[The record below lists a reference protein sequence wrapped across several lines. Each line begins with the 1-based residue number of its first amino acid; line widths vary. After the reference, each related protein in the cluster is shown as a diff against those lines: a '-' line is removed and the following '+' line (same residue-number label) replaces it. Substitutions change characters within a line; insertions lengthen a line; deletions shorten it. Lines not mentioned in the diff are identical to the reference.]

1 MEGASTDKL
10 PHDSG
15 WLTFAPTS
23 NTKNLDADFKNP
35 RVEFQNPNVEDE
47 RPYTLN
53 LKNRMS
59 PSFTTYSLPSER
71 YNPFS
76 LTACSL
82 PYAKRSSQ

>member
-35 RVEFQNPNVEDE
+35 RVEFQIQTLKTKTLHVEFE
-47 RPYTLN
+47 TLHVE
-53 LKNRMS
+53 LEK
-59 PSFTTYSLPSER
+59 
-71 YNPFS
+71 
-76 LTACSL
+76 
-82 PYAKRSSQ
+82 